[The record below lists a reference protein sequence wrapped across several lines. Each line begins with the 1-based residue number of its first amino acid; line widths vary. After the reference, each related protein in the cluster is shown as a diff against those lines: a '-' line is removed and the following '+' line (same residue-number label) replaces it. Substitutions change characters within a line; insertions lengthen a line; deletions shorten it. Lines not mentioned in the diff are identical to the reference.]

1 MTILESAGQLKA
13 GAVTSAALVEN
24 ALTAIA
30 DKDGKL
36 NSFITVLGARA
47 RERARALDSE
57 MAQGKYRGPL
67 HGVPVAVK
75 DLFHIQ
81 GVRTTGGSKLFEDL
95 VSSFDAAVVE
105 RLEAAGAVIIGKTN
119 LHELAYGV
127 TSNNPHFGAVHNPH
141 NLECV
146 PGGSSGGSGAA
157 VAAGIVPMAM
167 GTDTGGSIRIP
178 AAFCGTV
185 GLKPT
190 FGRVSKFGCMPLG
203 LSLDHMGPLTMTVR
217 DTAVTMDAIAGQ
229 DPRDPN
235 TSARPVESYVPSED
249 PSLAGVRIGW
259 PVNFYFDSLDVEVR
273 KSVRNARTIAE
284 SLGATVI
291 DIRVPDIAALN
302 TISRVILM
310 SEASAV
316 LERYL
321 GDRSKFGA
329 DVLALLDQ
337 GRLLPA
343 TSYVNAQRARRVMQA
358 EFRQLFESVDCLFT
372 PASPIPAPRIDQ
384 NTVLVDGVEEDVR
397 LAATRFVRGINALG
411 LPALSLPCGSSA
423 TGLPIGIQIV
433 GRGFAEKF
441 LLQVGAALET
451 AFLASQ

>member
-1 MTILESAGQLKA
+1 MTILEAARQLQAGEVTSVLLVDQALESIAKKDGQL
-13 GAVTSAALVEN
+13 N
-24 ALTAIA
+24 A
-30 DKDGKL
+30 
-36 NSFITVLGARA
+36 FITVLDSPARA
-47 RERARALDSE
+47 RAKELDSE
-57 MAQGKYRGPL
+57 LAQGKYRGPL

-75 DLFHIQ
+75 DIFHMKGI
-81 GVRTTGGSKLFEDL
+81 RTTAGSRVFEDL
-95 VSSFDAAVVE
+95 VSSFDSAVVE
-105 RLEAAGAVIIGKTN
+105 RLETAGAVIVGKTN

-141 NLECV
+141 NLDCV
-146 PGGSSGGSGAA
+146 PGGSSGGSGAT
-157 VAAGIVPMAM
+157 VASGTVPMAM

-217 DTAVTMDAIAGQ
+217 DTAVTMDAIAGH

-235 TSARPVESYVPSED
+235 TSTRPVDGYLPSD
-249 PSLAGVRIGW
+249 HPTLKGVRIGW
-259 PVNFYFDSLDVEVR
+259 PINFYCDGLDAEVR
-273 KSVRNARTIAE
+273 QSVADVRKLAE

-291 DIRVPDIAALN
+291 EVRVPDIAALN

-316 LERYL
+316 LERRL
-321 GDRSKFGA
+321 TDRSKFGA

-343 TSYVNAQRARRVMQA
+343 TDYVNAQRLRRVMQQ
-358 EFRQLFESVDCLFT
+358 EFRQLFDKVDCLLT
-372 PASPIPAPRIDQ
+372 AASPIPAPRIGQ
-384 NTVLVDGVEEDVR
+384 KTVIVDGAEEDTR

-411 LPALSLPCGSSA
+411 LPALSLPCGLTA
-423 TGLPIGIQIV
+423 AGLPIGIQIV

-441 LLQVGAALET
+441 LLEVGAALE
-451 AFLASQ
+451 AALPA